1 MFIVTTF
8 ALALVIAR
16 VVILQTTDAGALR
29 AAGLAQR
36 TSETTL
42 RASRGVIFDRNGD
55 ELALSVPSTTIY
67 ANPKL
72 VTDVVGTVSALT
84 TLLNLSP
91 QKQQSLTAAF
101 TSKEKG
107 FVYVARQVD
116 DSLARA
122 VTSLDLHGIF
132 AIDEDRRTMPGGEVG
147 RSVIGLTDIDGDG
160 IAGIEK
166 QYDEILTG
174 VDGEQV
180 RQHDRDGR
188 SLPGAGTVT
197 QAPTP
202 GDDIILTIDR
212 SVQYAVEIAMLEQAS
227 TLGARGGTAIVMSTK
242 TGEIIAMVGVR
253 ISDDGIYRVTSGNI
267 AAVDAAEPG
276 SVAKA
281 ITVAGA
287 LNEGVV
293 TPDTYIEVPWQKK
306 FSDTM
311 LHDAEVHATETW
323 PVSKILVESSN
334 IGTIEIF
341 LRQGDTLREAKE
353 KQYEYMRAFGLGE
366 RTPLDFPDESS
377 GILKDWKKWEGSE
390 PYTLAYGQGV
400 SSTSIQLAA
409 AINVIANDGRYVA
422 PKLVK
427 ATIGADGEV
436 TDTAASETRD
446 VVGPEVAKQMN
457 ALMREVVCTGT
468 AKAAQVPG
476 VSVAGK
482 TGTGLK
488 AQPNGTYVNER
499 GERTYYSSFVGFFPA
514 EDPEVTVLIS
524 IDEPPGAEGQIT
536 RFGGTAAA
544 PVFAKIAPTIMH
556 ELAVTPPLA
565 GGGGCAPTKE

>member
-1 MFIVTTF
+1 VFIVTTF
-8 ALALVIAR
+8 ALGLVIAR
-16 VVILQTTDAGALR
+16 VVILQTTDAAKLR

-55 ELALSVPSTTIY
+55 ELALSVPSATVF

-72 VTDVVGTVSALT
+72 VTDVAGTVSVLT
-84 TLLNLSP
+84 QLLNLST
-91 QKQQSLTAAF
+91 QKQQSLTTAF
-101 TSKEKG
+101 TAKEKS

-116 DSLARA
+116 DSLANA
-122 VTSLDLHGIF
+122 VRSLELNGIST
-132 AIDEDRRTMPGGEVG
+132 IDEARRTMPGGEVG
-147 RSVIGLTDIDGDG
+147 RSVIGLTDIDGNG

-174 VDGEQV
+174 VDGEQI

-188 SLPGAGTVT
+188 SLPGSGTVT
-197 QAPTP
+197 LAPTP
-202 GDDIILTIDR
+202 GDDLILTIDR
-212 SVQYAVEIAMLEQAS
+212 SVQYAVETAMLEQVS

-253 ISDDGIYRVTSGNI
+253 ISDDGVYRVTSGNI

-311 LHDAEVHATETW
+311 LHDAEIHATETW

-341 LRQGDTLREAKE
+341 LRQGETLREAKE
-353 KQYEYMRAFGLGE
+353 RQYEYMRAFGLGE
-366 RTPLDFPDESS
+366 TTPLNFPDESG

-390 PYTLAYGQGV
+390 PYTLSYGQGV
-400 SSTSIQLAA
+400 SSTSIQLAT

-427 ATIGADGEV
+427 ATIGADGAV
-436 TDTAASETRD
+436 TETPASATRD
-446 VVGPEVAKQMN
+446 VVKPEVAEQMT
-457 ALMREVVCTGT
+457 AMMREVVCTGT
-468 AKAAQVPG
+468 ATKAQVPG

-488 AQPNGTYVNER
+488 AQPNGTYVNAR

-544 PVFAKIAPTIMH
+544 PVFAKVAPTIIH
-556 ELAVTPPLA
+556 ELGITPPVA
-565 GGGGCAPTKE
+565 GGGGCTPAEK